1 MLLGP
6 ESCELKMVPILTFLP
21 LNSKNDAK
29 NTVPLKT
36 VLRPYKLL
44 RLMYVS

>member
-6 ESCELKMVPILTFLP
+6 GSCELKMVPILTFL
-21 LNSKNDAK
+21 
-29 NTVPLKT
+29 PLKT

>member
-6 ESCELKMVPILTFLP
+6 GSCELKMVPILTFLP

-29 NTVPLKT
+29 NTVPL
-36 VLRPYKLL
+36 LRPYKLL